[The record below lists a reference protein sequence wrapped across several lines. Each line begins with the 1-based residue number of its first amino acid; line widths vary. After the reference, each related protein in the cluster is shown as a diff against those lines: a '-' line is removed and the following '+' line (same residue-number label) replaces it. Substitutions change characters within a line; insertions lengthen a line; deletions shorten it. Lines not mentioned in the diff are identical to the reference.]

1 MLFLIQSIRTVFER
15 SALPHSLQL
24 PPLPSPPGFANRH
37 RGPTCQPERRT
48 PWPADSGR
56 RPGISGGG
64 AVFAAT
70 PSGLVF
76 SRCISWDR
84 SVRAP
89 TWQGGRGTWP
99 PERPHPR
106 PSRRLGKLKIAGVH
120 QCPTVTRHNSAG
132 PACPCPRPAAPHA
145 PVSAASASA
154 AKVSRLRVPRRPP
167 RRPPRR
173 RPRSMAALGGDT
185 APRRYGLPLPAEQA
199 MAARVLLAALSA
211 ALGLFASAGKMK
223 IVEEPNTFGLN
234 NPFLPQTNRLQP
246 KMSPSAVSGPAHLF
260 RLAGKCF
267 SFVEST
273 YKYEFC
279 PFHNVTQHEQT
290 FRWNAYSG
298 ILGIWH
304 EWEIDNNT
312 FVGMWMREGDSC
324 ETKSRQ
330 TKVHLVCGKS
340 NKLAYVSEPSTCVYS
355 LTFETPLVCHPH
367 SLLVYPTL
375 TEALQRKWDEAE
387 QLLYDELITDQ
398 GYKKILKEIFE
409 EAGLLKATEENEV
422 EKQSKKITLEFETVE
437 KCSKEYKQLSEEIQ
451 KLRVLLGQHG
461 IAYKGNF
468 AGNTSVE
475 YVSHQL
481 ATAVAS
487 VLNGSKDDEHLHGD
501 TGIWNYT
508 L

>member
-1 MLFLIQSIRTVFER
+1 MARGQGNLASRAPPS
-15 SALPHSLQL
+15 SAALSLSRQA
-24 PPLPSPPGFANRH
+24 AN
-37 RGPTCQPERRT
+37 
-48 PWPADSGR
+48 SGR
-56 RPGISGGG
+56 TSVPSRGAAQPGRTLARGASRTFQRGLGLRRERLQAAGPSAAAAPAALHGG
-64 AVFAAT
+64 A
-70 PSGLVF
+70 G
-76 SRCISWDR
+76 
-84 SVRAP
+84 
-89 TWQGGRGTWP
+89 
-99 PERPHPR
+99 
-106 PSRRLGKLKIAGVH
+106 RRL
-120 QCPTVTRHNSAG
+120 
-132 PACPCPRPAAPHA
+132 RPAVTHF
-145 PVSAASASA
+145 
-154 AKVSRLRVPRRPP
+154 RFRR
-167 RRPPRR
+167 
-173 RPRSMAALGGDT
+173 A
-185 APRRYGLPLPAEQA
+185 A
-199 MAARVLLAALSA
+199 MAARLLLAALGA
-211 ALGLFASAGKMK
+211 ALGLCASAGKMK

-304 EWEIDNNT
+304 EWEIENNT

-422 EKQSKKITLEFETVE
+422 EKQSKKKTLEFETVE
-437 KCSKEYKQLSEEIQ
+437 KCSKEYQRLSEEIK
-451 KLRVLLGQHG
+451 KLRVLLDQHG
-461 IAYKGNF
+461 IAYKGNSAACF
-468 AGNTSVE
+468 FLPS
-475 YVSHQL
+475 L
-481 ATAVAS
+481 
-487 VLNGSKDDEHLHGD
+487 
-501 TGIWNYT
+501 
-508 L
+508 

>member
-1 MLFLIQSIRTVFER
+1 M
-15 SALPHSLQL
+15 
-24 PPLPSPPGFANRH
+24 
-37 RGPTCQPERRT
+37 
-48 PWPADSGR
+48 
-56 RPGISGGG
+56 
-64 AVFAAT
+64 
-70 PSGLVF
+70 
-76 SRCISWDR
+76 
-84 SVRAP
+84 
-89 TWQGGRGTWP
+89 
-99 PERPHPR
+99 
-106 PSRRLGKLKIAGVH
+106 H
-120 QCPTVTRHNSAG
+120 QCNAI
-132 PACPCPRPAAPHA
+132 
-145 PVSAASASA
+145 
-154 AKVSRLRVPRRPP
+154 RR
-167 RRPPRR
+167 
-173 RPRSMAALGGDT
+173 SI
-185 APRRYGLPLPAEQA
+185 
-199 MAARVLLAALSA
+199 LLHISFT
-211 ALGLFASAGKMK
+211 GLFASAGKMK

-398 GYKKILKEIFE
+398 GYKNILKEIFE

-422 EKQSKKITLEFETVE
+422 EKQSKKTTLEFETVE
-437 KCSKEYKQLSEEIQ
+437 KCSKFTVDYISKLFSEFCD
-451 KLRVLLGQHG
+451 KNVLMF
-461 IAYKGNF
+461 KT
-468 AGNTSVE
+468 GNTSVE

-487 VLNGSKDDEHLHGD
+487 VLNGSKDDEHLHGN

>member
-1 MLFLIQSIRTVFER
+1 
-15 SALPHSLQL
+15 
-24 PPLPSPPGFANRH
+24 
-37 RGPTCQPERRT
+37 
-48 PWPADSGR
+48 
-56 RPGISGGG
+56 
-64 AVFAAT
+64 
-70 PSGLVF
+70 
-76 SRCISWDR
+76 
-84 SVRAP
+84 
-89 TWQGGRGTWP
+89 
-99 PERPHPR
+99 
-106 PSRRLGKLKIAGVH
+106 
-120 QCPTVTRHNSAG
+120 
-132 PACPCPRPAAPHA
+132 
-145 PVSAASASA
+145 
-154 AKVSRLRVPRRPP
+154 
-167 RRPPRR
+167 
-173 RPRSMAALGGDT
+173 
-185 APRRYGLPLPAEQA
+185 

-330 TKVHLVCGKS
+330 TKVHLACGKS

-437 KCSKEYKQLSEEIQ
+437 KCSKEYKQLSEEIK

-461 IAYKGNF
+461 IAYKGNL
-468 AGNTSVE
+468 AGNSSVE
-475 YVSHQL
+475 YVRHQL

-501 TGIWNYT
+501 TGMWNYT